1 MRLATLALVASSCFV
16 GSPAEAHRSAPPP
29 RQLRGIAVLKEAFHL
44 ERQRSLRVGH
54 LQGPG
59 GAVVDGLLVGVLAK
73 VGWMVPTVAP
83 GLILT
88 ALPLLTPTSSYLGW
102 QDGDIRRP
110 RRFLGG
116 LFRLTTNLGVG
127 LTVGTFAA
135 VNTAWNGLDWL
146 RGLPTTSMIDRF
158 NMRARAFEMPA
169 PEPPSSN
176 APSAEPIRARF

>member
-102 QDGDIRRP
+102 RWLEQNGPSQNRVDVVVMGDGYMLEHQSAFDEAFKREY
-110 RRFLGG
+110 
-116 LFRLTTNLGVG
+116 
-127 LTVGTFAA
+127 
-135 VNTAWNGLDWL
+135 DK
-146 RGLPTTSMIDRF
+146 LP
-158 NMRARAFEMPA
+158 
-169 PEPPSSN
+169 
-176 APSAEPIRARF
+176 